1 MDELESG
8 VDQGVW
14 ARSDTWLPEGGKGAP
29 TGVSPPLQG
38 SLTQG
43 GMESKE
49 KNRGMGWL
57 LALQE
62 DSWFKVGFV
71 MGFL

>member
-1 MDELESG
+1 MSLSLGWIRE
-8 VDQGVW
+8 W
-14 ARSDTWLPEGGKGAP
+14 ARSDTWLRWGGGA

-38 SLTQG
+38 SLTQE

-57 LALQE
+57 FALQE